1 MKSNLG
7 EFKYQKNL
15 TKPVKVKLLSNIPKT
30 STSKNLEK
38 SNKTKIVKNIE
49 TNNPINA
56 NMNYEFINYGIISNK
71 NNNNLMKKISN
82 YISINK
88 SILLSAYEESL
99 RILFDSL
106 KVYLKNDIIYFNNLK
121 DNFIKNVQNFYKK
134 NKKNFSLVSQNNN
147 IQYKK
152 EEIKID
158 NYLSYKNNIKNKNLK
173 QNNSTVFHKKNKS
186 HINKS
191 INKMISSLSNNSIN
205 KSNISNH
212 NSISNNKNSKNKK
225 NKVIP
230 FKNSLYSLIKG
241 KNKQIIS
248 NSPVKNLINKKD
260 KFSLLNNFIDFNK
273 NKKNCSG
280 TVQNGSSPKTEKT
293 KNGKDIK
300 VIKYKTKEIKIQS
313 NNQNSLIKKDNNNYI
328 TNISNNIYYNNIIS
342 QIPDKINNENNILNN
357 NDLISCIKNTL
368 DENLKGM
375 FDFSYESFLNKESE
389 RE

>member
-1 MKSNLG
+1 MKSNLS
-7 EFKYQKNL
+7 EFKFQKNSA
-15 TKPVKVKLLSNIPKT
+15 KPVKVKLLNNICKT
-30 STSKNLEK
+30 STSKKLEK
-38 SNKTKIVKNIE
+38 SNKTKIIKNIE
-49 TNNPINA
+49 SNNPINA

-71 NNNNLMKKISN
+71 KNNNLMKKISN

-106 KVYLKNDIIYFNNLK
+106 KLYLKNDILYFNNLK

-134 NKKNFSLVSQNNN
+134 NKNNFSFIPHNNN

-158 NYLSYKNNIKNKNLK
+158 NYLSYNNNIKNKNLK
-173 QNNSTVFHKKNKS
+173 QNYSTVFHKKNKS

-212 NSISNNKNSKNKK
+212 NSRSNNKNSKNKK
-225 NKVIP
+225 NKVP

-241 KNKQIIS
+241 KNKPLIT
-248 NSPVKNLINKKD
+248 NSPVKDLINKKH

-280 TVQNGSSPKTEKT
+280 TVQNGSSLKTEKA

-300 VIKYKTKEIKIQS
+300 VIKYQSKKIDIQS
-313 NNQNSLIKKDNNNYI
+313 NNQNSLIKKENNNYI

>member
-1 MKSNLG
+1 MKSNLS
-7 EFKYQKNL
+7 EFKFQKNS
-15 TKPVKVKLLSNIPKT
+15 TKPVKVKLLNNIPKT
-30 STSKNLEK
+30 STSKKLEK
-38 SNKTKIVKNIE
+38 SKTKIIKNLE
-49 TNNPINA
+49 SNNPINA

-71 NNNNLMKKISN
+71 KNNNLMKKISN

-134 NKKNFSLVSQNNN
+134 NKNNFSFIPHNNN

-158 NYLSYKNNIKNKNLK
+158 NYLSYNNNIKNKNLK
-173 QNNSTVFHKKNKS
+173 QNYSTVFHKKNKS

-212 NSISNNKNSKNKK
+212 NSRSNNKNSKNKK
-225 NKVIP
+225 NKVP

-241 KNKQIIS
+241 KNKPLIT
-248 NSPVKNLINKKD
+248 NSPVKDLINKKH

-280 TVQNGSSPKTEKT
+280 TVQNGSSLKTEKA

-300 VIKYKTKEIKIQS
+300 VIKYQSKKIDIQS
-313 NNQNSLIKKDNNNYI
+313 NNQNSLIKKENNNYI

-342 QIPDKINNENNILNN
+342 QIPDKINNENNLLKN